1 MIRLLLTRPGSW
13 TYRGVQLLTWSNC
26 HHSAYDWVPPPLVR
40 LILIQLSI
48 NPEYPTPGDSNL
60 AIPTIWW
67 LRWMTQPH
75 STTAANICRAC
86 QMRKGYDNPG
96 RVSFQLGLYFLC
108 HAPDPYGSEHLFHR
122 ERPVASQHS
131 LRNCV
136 DHLAALPTQAI
147 RFDVNVTCYA
157 PLSASQGAKTR

>member
-1 MIRLLLTRPGSW
+1 MDTGLSKLTLLTHKTKSSFAQTREKGWLQVYTVMCCYKTS
-13 TYRGVQLLTWSNC
+13 C
-26 HHSAYDWVPPPLVR
+26 HWVF
-40 LILIQLSI
+40 
-48 NPEYPTPGDSNL
+48 
-60 AIPTIWW
+60 
-67 LRWMTQPH
+67 LRYQVT
-75 STTAANICRAC
+75 SANICRAC